1 MTIKSCQSIL
11 YFLYETEASFYEK
24 AIRCKRAGHADSVNI
39 YMAHKYRTGMLDDCV
54 STQLEILDHC
64 IGISSEVE

>member
-1 MTIKSCQSIL
+1 MAIKGYQSTL
-11 YFLYETEASFYEK
+11 YFLYATEASFYEK

-39 YMAHKYRTGMLDDCV
+39 NMAHKYRTGMLEGCI